1 MGLDRISTKHY
12 LILLFLGEK
21 ILNNNSFQK
30 LSLQQKSD
38 LILYQ
43 RLIIKLNF
51 KYGSRLFKHY
61 LEELKER
68 NDYNFPPPHFFAY
81 RILKKKPG
89 VWLFF

>member
-1 MGLDRISTKHY
+1 MGLDRISTKCY

-21 ILNNNSFQK
+21 NINSFQK

-51 KYGSRLFKHY
+51 KYESRLFKHY

-68 NDYNFPPPHFFAY
+68 NDDYNFPPPHFFAY

-89 VWLFF
+89 VWLFN